1 MNILAKIR
9 LNIIKRF
16 TLSGNLDLISQSG
29 LFDPEYYLG
38 TNKDMKAAH
47 MNPLKHFYFYGWK
60 EGMNPSQEFNTN
72 YYLAANEDVKTSGI
86 NPLVHYIKYGKQEG
100 RLPKAFEFNADQ
112 CLAKADIKDIE
123 QTAIEPAN
131 LKIAIICHLFYLELA
146 EEFIGYFKN
155 NPYPYDLYITTTHN
169 QEEIIRELFTTA
181 LPGVNTRVLA
191 IENKGRDI
199 GPFITALKTHLMKYD
214 LVCKVHSKKS
224 GHNVDLKG
232 WRKYLLDQLLGNPLI
247 INRII
252 SEFIRYRQLGIV
264 WPVAYPYLSYLGLEK
279 GWGPSHSGVKNFLT
293 ASRYFSELNLDEFG
307 QDFTFP
313 LGSMFWFRPKAL
325 ELIIQKNIG
334 ITHFENEE
342 NQIDGTLA
350 HAFERLFGIIPLRA
364 GFDTK
369 TVFFLINKIQVTN

>member
-1 MNILAKIR
+1 M
-9 LNIIKRF
+9 
-16 TLSGNLDLISQSG
+16 
-29 LFDPEYYLG
+29 
-38 TNKDMKAAH
+38 
-47 MNPLKHFYFYGWK
+47 
-60 EGMNPSQEFNTN
+60 
-72 YYLAANEDVKTSGI
+72 
-86 NPLVHYIKYGKQEG
+86 
-100 RLPKAFEFNADQ
+100 
-112 CLAKADIKDIE
+112 
-123 QTAIEPAN
+123 
-131 LKIAIICHLFYLELA
+131 
-146 EEFIGYFKN
+146 
-155 NPYPYDLYITTTHN
+155 
-169 QEEIIRELFTTA
+169 
-181 LPGVNTRVLA
+181 
-191 IENKGRDI
+191 
-199 GPFITALKTHLMKYD
+199 
-214 LVCKVHSKKS
+214 
-224 GHNVDLKG
+224 
-232 WRKYLLDQLLGNPLI
+232 LGNPLI

-325 ELIIQKNIG
+325 ELIIQKNIW

>member
-16 TLSGNLDLISQSG
+16 TLSGDLDLISQSG
-29 LFDPEYYLG
+29 LFDPEYYLD
-38 TNKDMKAAH
+38 TNTDVKAAGV
-47 MNPLKHFYFYGWK
+47 NPLKHYYYHGWK
-60 EGMNPSQEFNTN
+60 ERRNPSQAFDTN
-72 YYLAANEDVKTSGI
+72 YYLAANEDVKISGI

-100 RLPKAFEFNADQ
+100 RLPKAFEFNGDE
-112 CLAKADIKDIE
+112 CLAKADIKDIG
-123 QTAIEPAN
+123 QTTIEPTN

-155 NPYPYDLYITTTHN
+155 IPYPYDLYITTTYD
-169 QEEIIRELFTTA
+169 QVESIRKLFTTT
-181 LPGVNTRVLA
+181 LPGVNTTVMA

-199 GPFITALKTHLMKYD
+199 GPFITVLKENFMKYD

-252 SEFIRYRQLGIV
+252 SEFINDKQLGIL

-279 GWGPSHSGVKNFLT
+279 GWGLLNSGDKNFRV
-293 ASRYFSELNLDEFG
+293 ASRYFSELNLEEFG
-307 QDFTFP
+307 QDFAFP

-364 GFDTK
+364 GFETK
-369 TVFFLINKIQVTN
+369 TVFFPHK